1 MPLAEAR
8 ARSPVRREKKAP
20 AISAA
25 VVRSPTGGARGDCLR
40 ADHIERSVKAGTKI
54 PDCRMEGPL
63 LHGTKIHYNGFYI
76 YAGFRRYVRKLR
88 KEKALRNGFGEDAA
102 SAVRCCLGAGGK
114 RNRRLEFVMNIIPPR
129 NRGRFPAGR
138 QGMSCG

>member
-88 KEKALRNGFGEDAA
+88 KEKALRNGLEKMRRQPFDA
-102 SAVRCCLGAGGK
+102 VLERAGKETGDS
-114 RNRRLEFVMNIIPPR
+114 N
-129 NRGRFPAGR
+129 
-138 QGMSCG
+138 SS